1 MKLLLIFFLCVLYP
15 LTVFAKIDERKTD
28 IYFANGIS
36 TNEGNASANTDL
48 LRLAIVN
55 DIYSNNLDKFDN
67 EIAKVTVY
75 KVLGDPNP
83 LLC

>member
-36 TNEGNASANTDL
+36 TNEGNASANTDIL
-48 LRLAIVN
+48 MSSILKEK
-55 DIYSNNLDKFDN
+55 YSK
-67 EIAKVTVY
+67 
-75 KVLGDPNP
+75 
-83 LLC
+83 